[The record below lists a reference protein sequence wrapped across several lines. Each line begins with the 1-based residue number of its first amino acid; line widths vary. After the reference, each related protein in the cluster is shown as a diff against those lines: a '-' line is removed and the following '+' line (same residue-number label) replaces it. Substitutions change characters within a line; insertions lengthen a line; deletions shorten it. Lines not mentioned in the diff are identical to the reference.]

1 MSQTGEEFVCHGAL
15 CRCDKGVLPLPLA
28 VTSQQTVT
36 LQGRLMATTLDKVFP
51 PFGTCAL
58 KNNTPCVPVLLLWQD
73 YFAAVGLAV
82 PGAYPLLAR
91 STLKCAVGGT
101 VSIVSTLQLAI
112 PGPPAPPQAEGI
124 RTGSMAAC
132 PLLSHGEDGE
142 ADADADEPDDFTTT
156 PSAPAA

>member
-73 YFAAVGLAV
+73 YCTTVDLAV
-82 PGAYPLLAR
+82 PGAYPLLAK
-91 STLKCAVGGT
+91 STLRCAVGGT
-101 VSIVSTLQLAI
+101 VSVLTTLQLAI
-112 PGPPAPPQAEGI
+112 PAPPAPPQAEGI

-132 PLLSHGEDGE
+132 PLLCHGEDGE
-142 ADADADEPDDFTTT
+142 ADADETADADDSATTT
-156 PSAPAA
+156 